1 MQERSEKIPGER
13 RLQTTLRILLSPH
26 PPQVKGGI
34 KARIGTHEGWDPS
47 AILWSFSKLFF
58 PLPPAGLWRLSI
70 PDSFQWRLRFQG
82 ISPFRTTN
90 SISSKH
96 GLTRATSPEPRHRTR
111 GLALIK
117 EARTAKQKPLLLT
130 RRVYFSVDFFLT
142 SKRKYPVAS
151 IIKRVNVMCFDYH
164 GGWDTLATGTHAW
177 LRVLTACFSWDCCF
191 LSSYCITKSGKK
203 PSLSLLV
210 IELLHHSLRN
220 MKSMSSCQIFVLPST
235 WIILLMLLT
244 MYESFCMLISAVLF
258 PTYIF
263 LSFSSLLSYLLFL
276 RLWQDKYSFLNFL
289 LFPG

>member
-1 MQERSEKIPGER
+1 MSGSDSEKDDM
-13 RLQTTLRILLSPH
+13 RLVPTLSLVVLKLS
-26 PPQVKGGI
+26 
-34 KARIGTHEGWDPS
+34 RT
-47 AILWSFSKLFF
+47 SF
-58 PLPPAGLWRLSI
+58 AI

-177 LRVLTACFSWDCCF
+177 LRVLTALVETASFQ
-191 LSSYCITKSGKK
+191 
-203 PSLSLLV
+203 LL
-210 IELLHHSLRN
+210 
-220 MKSMSSCQIFVLPST
+220 
-235 WIILLMLLT
+235 
-244 MYESFCMLISAVLF
+244 Y
-258 PTYIF
+258 Y
-263 LSFSSLLSYLLFL
+263 
-276 RLWQDKYSFLNFL
+276 
-289 LFPG
+289 